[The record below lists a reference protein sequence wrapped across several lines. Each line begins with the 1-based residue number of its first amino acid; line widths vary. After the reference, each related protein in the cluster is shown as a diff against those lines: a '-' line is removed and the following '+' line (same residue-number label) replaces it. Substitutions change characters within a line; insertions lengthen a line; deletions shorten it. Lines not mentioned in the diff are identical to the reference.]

1 MTEQQLKK
9 LVTEVVSSLGNQD
22 MTLDL
27 ALCLTK
33 KVKAKATEMGVKAV
47 VAVSNRAARPVLV
60 ECMDDSYI
68 ASYDVALQ
76 KAFTVVSLKMSTS
89 TLKPL
94 AQPGGPLYGI
104 QFTND
109 CHIVIFGG
117 GEPLLYGR
125 FLQEFRQI
133 CGQDWHLCA
142 ETSLNVPRE
151 QVELVAGCI
160 DHFYVDCKDTN
171 PDIYRRYTG
180 RNNEKML
187 ENLRFLLSLVGPER
201 ITVRLPLIPD
211 YNTEEDRQHSKALL
225 LETGIQKFDLFTYR
239 VN

>member
-1 MTEQQLKK
+1 MEKATIAPIVTCARLRMQTDGKGVTTLVCFHGCPLRCRYCINPFSFAEDTKRESLTPQQLYDRVKIDA
-9 LVTEVVSSLGNQD
+9 LYFLATGGGVT
-22 MTLDL
+22 
-27 ALCLTK
+27 
-33 KVKAKATEMGVKAV
+33 
-47 VAVSNRAARPVLV
+47 
-60 ECMDDSYI
+60 
-68 ASYDVALQ
+68 
-76 KAFTVVSLKMSTS
+76 
-89 TLKPL
+89 
-94 AQPGGPLYGI
+94 
-104 QFTND
+104 
-109 CHIVIFGG
+109 FGG

-133 CGQDWHLCA
+133 CGQDWQLCA
-142 ETSLNVPRE
+142 ETSLNVPQE
-151 QVELVAGCI
+151 QVELVARCI

-211 YNTEEDRQHSKALL
+211 YNTEEDRQRSKALL

-239 VN
+239 VH

>member
-1 MTEQQLKK
+1 MEKATIAPIVTCARLRMQTDGKGVTTLVCFHGCPLRCRYCINPFSFAEDTKRESLTPQQLYDRVKIDA
-9 LVTEVVSSLGNQD
+9 LYFLATGGGVT
-22 MTLDL
+22 
-27 ALCLTK
+27 
-33 KVKAKATEMGVKAV
+33 
-47 VAVSNRAARPVLV
+47 
-60 ECMDDSYI
+60 
-68 ASYDVALQ
+68 
-76 KAFTVVSLKMSTS
+76 
-89 TLKPL
+89 
-94 AQPGGPLYGI
+94 
-104 QFTND
+104 
-109 CHIVIFGG
+109 FGG

-151 QVELVAGCI
+151 QVELAAECI

-211 YNTEEDRQHSKALL
+211 YNTEEDRQHSRDALQKM
-225 LETGIQKFDLFTYR
+225 GIQKFDLFTYR
-239 VN
+239 VK